1 MTMVSSDLAP
11 DLAVDVLESLPIGIW
26 VADENGIITWAN
38 QALGTQIGVPRDA
51 LVGRP
56 CEDIPASKV
65 LTLHPVPEVYHM
77 PGTAL
82 DTDRWLECISRS
94 VAMTAGRA
102 ARVGCLWDVT
112 HYERAR
118 TRRWLALGVQDPAK
132 TDAASGLLT
141 QQAVLA
147 ALVAE
152 VSRSRR
158 YDNPL
163 AILLIRVWPTGQA
176 QAGHSDERV
185 DSIVVRIAAFL
196 KERLRWVDITG
207 CWNRHNILAVL
218 PETGLESA
226 QGFMHKLRDEMSR
239 HGLIDAVEQGP
250 SVEIRLG
257 VTAWR
262 KGDDAMSLVDR
273 IAKQMAVNTD
283 PGTYCVAVLSSA

>member
-11 DLAVDVLESLPIGIW
+11 SLAVNVLESLPIGIW
-26 VADENGIITWAN
+26 VADDNGIITWAN

-51 LVGRP
+51 LVGRS

-65 LTLHPVPEVYHM
+65 LTLYPVAEVYHV

-82 DTDRWLECISRS
+82 DTDRWLECIAGS
-94 VAMTAGRA
+94 VAMTVGRA

-118 TRRWLALGVQDPAK
+118 TRRGLVLGVQDPAK
-132 TDAASGLLT
+132 IDAASGLFT
-141 QQAVLA
+141 QKAVLA

-163 AILLIRVWPTGQA
+163 AILIIRVWPTGEG
-176 QAGHSDERV
+176 QAGHSGDRV
-185 DSIVVRIAAFL
+185 DSAVVRIAGFL
-196 KERLRWVDITG
+196 KQRLRWVDITG

-226 QGFMHKLRDEMSR
+226 QGFMHKLRDEMYR
-239 HGLIDAVEQGP
+239 HGLIDAA
-250 SVEIRLG
+250 VEISLG

-273 IAKQMAVNTD
+273 VAKHMAVNTD
-283 PGTYCVAVLSSA
+283 PGTYCVAV

>member
-1 MTMVSSDLAP
+1 MTMVSSNLAP
-11 DLAVDVLESLPIGIW
+11 SLAVDVLESLPIGIW
-26 VADENGIITWAN
+26 VADDNGIITWAN
-38 QALGTQIGVPRDA
+38 QALGTQIGAPRDA
-51 LVGRP
+51 LVGRS

-65 LTLHPVPEVYHM
+65 LTLYPAAEVYHV
-77 PGTAL
+77 PGAAL
-82 DTDRWLECISRS
+82 DTDRWLECIAAS
-94 VAMTAGRA
+94 VATTAGRA

-118 TRRWLALGVQDPAK
+118 TRQRLVLGVQDPAK
-132 TDAASGLLT
+132 VDAASGLLT
-141 QQAVLA
+141 QQVVLA

-163 AILLIRVWPTGQA
+163 AILVIRVWPMGEGQA
-176 QAGHSDERV
+176 GYSDDRV
-185 DSIVVRIAAFL
+185 DAVVVRIAAFL

-207 CWNRHNILAVL
+207 CWNRHNILTVL

-239 HGLIDAVEQGP
+239 HGLMDAVEQGP
-250 SVEIRLG
+250 SVAISLG

-273 IAKQMAVNTD
+273 VAKHMAVTTD
-283 PGTYCVAVLSSA
+283 PGTYCAAV